1 MAVEDLEIRNRE
13 PSRRVRPRRDQRA
26 RDDVV
31 DPVAI
36 DRWRAAVVIAHG
48 RGKAGL
54 DPAAQ
59 TVLDGLRIG
68 RDRRIA
74 AESAGIDPE
83 AERAIARKSTRL
95 NSSPSCASRMPSA
108 PCKQYYP

>member
-1 MAVEDLEIRNRE
+1 MRPRSGLEGPHVRALVASWSCWHLLQKGARGLGAGGIGGREIAVEDLEIRNRE

-36 DRWRAAVVIAHG
+36 DRWRAAVVIANG

-54 DPAAQ
+54 DPAAP
-59 TVLDGLRIG
+59 TVL
-68 RDRRIA
+68 
-74 AESAGIDPE
+74 
-83 AERAIARKSTRL
+83 ARKGVGRGK
-95 NSSPSCASRMPSA
+95 RG
-108 PCKQYYP
+108 